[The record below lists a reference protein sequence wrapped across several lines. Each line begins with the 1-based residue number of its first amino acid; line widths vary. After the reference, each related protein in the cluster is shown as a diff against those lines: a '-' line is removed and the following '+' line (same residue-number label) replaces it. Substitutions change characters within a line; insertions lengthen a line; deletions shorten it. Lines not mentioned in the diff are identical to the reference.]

1 VAALHSLGQ
10 GKHVN
15 TILILDDEAPIR
27 TLLRVTLCP
36 LGYTLVEAATANEA
50 VRCLEYADAG
60 LDLLIADVYL
70 TGDPSGVRVALELRS
85 KLPFLRIILMSG
97 VPLTFWDDRSKG
109 KPAQGFLDP
118 EDKRL
123 PEIFF
128 RGRKA
133 RSLWQHQ
140 KGHVSSKSTDGCH
153 HLDWSG
159 ARAGGHGGGD

>member
-97 VPLTFWDDRSKG
+97 VPLTFWDDQDAAEWSALPPDSVVTLE
-109 KPAQGFLDP
+109 KPFHAAELLHSVHKLIGVP
-118 EDKRL
+118 M
-123 PEIFF
+123 
-128 RGRKA
+128 
-133 RSLWQHQ
+133 
-140 KGHVSSKSTDGCH
+140 V
-153 HLDWSG
+153 WSG
-159 ARAGGHGGGD
+159 VCKRDLDLEDGFSPDGLT